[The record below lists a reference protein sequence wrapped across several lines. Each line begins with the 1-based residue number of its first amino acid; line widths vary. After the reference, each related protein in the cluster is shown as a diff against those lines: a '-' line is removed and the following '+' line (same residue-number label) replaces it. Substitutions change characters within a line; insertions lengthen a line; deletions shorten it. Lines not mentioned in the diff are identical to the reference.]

1 MYRIYINQV
10 RLSLTENVPSTDNS
24 VKLLTEKDF
33 SIQQFYQK
41 VVQNS
46 GKSEILLLCRD
57 AKRMLER
64 IASELKLIEAAGG
77 LVKNV
82 AGDYLFIYRRGVW
95 DLPKGKI
102 DEGERPEAAAVREV
116 EEECGVQVATLGD
129 LISITYHL
137 YSIGN
142 DLVFKKT
149 YWYEMSVSGA
159 PELIPQT
166 EEEITDARWLSPDNL
181 QEVKTNT
188 YPLILDLII
197 EKIPS

>member
-1 MYRIYINQV
+1 

-46 GKSEILLLCRD
+46 GKSEIFLHCRD

-77 LVKNV
+77 LVKNA

-116 EEECGVQVATLGD
+116 EEECGVQIDSLED
-129 LISITYHL
+129 LISVTYHI
-137 YSIGN
+137 YATKKHV
-142 DLVFKKT
+142 VFKKT
-149 YWYEMSVSGA
+149 YWYAMSVA
-159 PELIPQT
+159 DVPELIPQT

-181 QEVKTNT
+181 QEVKANT
-188 YPLILDLII
+188 YPLILDLITENI
-197 EKIPS
+197 LS